1 MHDRISRNVFNNHF
15 IFDKRV
21 GLGFIAVISITR
33 SFSSSRYF
41 RSIKPYYPE
50 SYALE
55 HINSGKP
62 TSSSIINKIL
72 LNQNLSVTDSKLE
85 ELLKVKGVE
94 LDIPIGTYLSDPV
107 NNKLLAELTGIS
119 KYKGF
124 FGVYIFIHKNTGHKY
139 VGSSNLLR
147 RRMDYYFK
155 EDCPLVAPRASGY
168 GKFLPI
174 LRKEGLK
181 AFKLIIFKLDSNKF
195 SNQDA
200 LILEQYYLLK
210 KEFNLNTLRVVN
222 AGSSK
227 GDAVYVYDIKCSTLY
242 YHAKSKIEL
251 KRVLK
256 IHTETSKKYVDSKIP
271 YLNKFLLLSYPI
283 PTALI
288 SNISKEKLVNMM
300 QKERQDMYTLGTRRS
315 ISVELEIKEGNTFV
329 DPRCPQ
335 RGYTLNFDSLT
346 SCIEYL
352 RELGLTIK
360 RDTLTKYIKN
370 QKEFHNFL
378 CKYSDKALPEN
389 FEEVGL
395 IIDESKK
402 LKVDTDLLK
411 VLASHRKNKPV
422 KVKGV
427 NFYKEFESIVDTI
440 EYFDSLNIK
449 LDRKALYLR
458 LKDGKLY
465 KNYSFAYK

>member
-1 MHDRISRNVFNNHF
+1 MANN
-15 IFDKRV
+15 
-21 GLGFIAVISITR
+21 
-33 SFSSSRYF
+33 
-41 RSIKPYYPE
+41 PE
-50 SYALE
+50 SLALE

-62 TSSSIINKIL
+62 TTSSVINKIL

-94 LDIPIGTYLSDPV
+94 MDLPISTPE
-107 NNKLLAELTGIS
+107 NHELLAELTGKS

-124 FGVYIFIHKNTGHKY
+124 PGVYIFIHKNTDQKY

-155 EDCPLVAPRASGY
+155 GDFPLSG
-168 GKFLPI
+168 GKFLP
-174 LRKEGLK
+174 LLHKEGLK

-195 SNQDA
+195 SNQDS
-200 LILEQYYLLK
+200 LVLEQYYLLN

-227 GDAVYVYDIKCSTLY
+227 GDAVYVYDLTCSTLY

-251 KRVLK
+251 KRILK
-256 IHTETSKKYVDSKIP
+256 IHTETSKNYVDSKIP
-271 YLNKFLLLSYPI
+271 YLKKFLLLSYPI
-283 PTALI
+283 STALT
-288 SNISKEKLVNMM
+288 SNIPVEILVDMM

-315 ISVELEIKEGNTFV
+315 ISVELEIKEGNTYV
-329 DPRCPQ
+329 DSW
-335 RGYTLNFDSLT
+335 GHTLNFDSLT

-370 QKEFHNFL
+370 EKVFHNFL
-378 CKYSDKALPEN
+378 CKYSNNVLPDN

-395 IIDESKK
+395 IIDEYKK
-402 LKVDTDLLK
+402 LKVDTNL
-411 VLASHRKNKPV
+411 
-422 KVKGV
+422 
-427 NFYKEFESIVDTI
+427 
-440 EYFDSLNIK
+440 DSLK
-449 LDRKALYLR
+449 EK
-458 LKDGKLY
+458 KK
-465 KNYSFAYK
+465 

>member
-1 MHDRISRNVFNNHF
+1 LHDTINPQRALGCCIIPSGYGSVSNNHF

-21 GLGFIAVISITR
+21 GLGSIAAVSLTR
-33 SFSSSRYF
+33 SFSSGASSR
-41 RSIKPYYPE
+41 SLANNLE
-50 SYALE
+50 SLALE

-62 TSSSIINKIL
+62 TTSTVINKIL
-72 LNQNLSVTDSKLE
+72 LNQNLSVTESKLE

-94 LDIPIGTYLSDPV
+94 LDLPISTPEY
-107 NNKLLAELTGIS
+107 KTLLDELAGKS

-124 FGVYIFIHKNTGHKY
+124 SGVYIFIHKSTGHKY

-155 EDCPLVAPRASGY
+155 GDFPLA
-168 GKFLPI
+168 GKFLP
-174 LRKEGLK
+174 LLHKDGLK

-200 LILEQYYLLK
+200 LILEQYYLLN
-210 KEFNLNTLRVVN
+210 KEFNLNTLRIVN

-227 GDAVYVYDIKCSTLY
+227 GDAVYVYDLTCSTLY

-256 IHTETSKKYVDSKIP
+256 IHTETSKKFVDSKIP

-283 PTALI
+283 PTALT
-288 SNISKEKLVNMM
+288 SNISVEEVLGIM

-315 ISVELEIKEGNTFV
+315 ISVQLEIKEGNIFV
-329 DPRCPQ
+329 DS
-335 RGYTLNFDSLT
+335 TDHALNFDSLT

-352 RELGLTIK
+352 RGLGLTIK

-370 QKEFHNFL
+370 EKVFHNFL
-378 CKYSDKALPEN
+378 CKYSDKTLPYN

-395 IIDESKK
+395 IIDEYKK
-402 LKVDTDLLK
+402 LKIDT
-411 VLASHRKNKPV
+411 
-422 KVKGV
+422 
-427 NFYKEFESIVDTI
+427 
-440 EYFDSLNIK
+440 
-449 LDRKALYLR
+449 
-458 LKDGKLY
+458 
-465 KNYSFAYK
+465 YSK